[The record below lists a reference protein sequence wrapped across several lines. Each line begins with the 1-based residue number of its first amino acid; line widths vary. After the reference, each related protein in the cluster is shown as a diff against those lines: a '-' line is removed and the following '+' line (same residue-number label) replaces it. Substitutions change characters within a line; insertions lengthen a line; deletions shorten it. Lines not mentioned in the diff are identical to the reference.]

1 MSDFEVRRITS
12 TAKTE
17 ITTTNSDFRSIVFTN
32 NHASAALT
40 IDLWVTEQLGND
52 IEDTSNNVNN
62 GVGYAAGTSSTAIAV
77 DGATFTD
84 ATCDYNNDPT
94 IAHDDDDGAIK
105 VGMVVSGTGIPTG
118 STVASVTSDTS
129 FELSASTTGGS
140 VTNGTLTFLPNDI
153 LNEKVW
159 KSDGTLVGT
168 CTALASTTSITFG
181 DGLSQK
187 LVDNDDLYIGIDH
200 FFLNNIVI
208 PFGTSLKLEENEFSF
223 SPDLYKMWITCTT
236 CSTTNTLD
244 ITIRR

>member
-1 MSDFEVRRITS
+1 MADFSVQRITS

-40 IDLWVTEQLGND
+40 VDLWVTEQFGND
-52 IEDTSNNVNN
+52 IVDSSNNVNN
-62 GVGYAAGTSSTAIAV
+62 GVGYAAGTSSTAVTV
-77 DGATFTD
+77 DGATFTVSGGV
-84 ATCDYNNDPT
+84 YNDDPT
-94 IAHDDDDGAIK
+94 ITHASSDAIK
-105 VGMVVSGTGIPTG
+105 VGMVVSGTGIPIG

-187 LVDNDDLYIGIDH
+187 MVDNDDLYIGVDH
-200 FFLNNIVI
+200 YFLNNVVI
-208 PFGTSLKLEENEFSF
+208 PHGVSLKLEEDEFSF